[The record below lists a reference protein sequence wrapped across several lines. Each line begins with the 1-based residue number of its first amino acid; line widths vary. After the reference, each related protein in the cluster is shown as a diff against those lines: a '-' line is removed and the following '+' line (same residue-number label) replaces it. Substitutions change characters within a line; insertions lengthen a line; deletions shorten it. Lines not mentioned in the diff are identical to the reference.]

1 MLRCTSLLLFASLN
15 VNAGAYLDLAIGRHA
30 SPWMVDNRVG
40 GDYIGIGGQ
49 NPLGVFRFG
58 YDYGNKIKGFME
70 YSHISSIPD
79 SNDSGLNVIMIGIRF
94 SD

>member
-1 MLRCTSLLLFASLN
+1 
-15 VNAGAYLDLAIGRHA
+15 
-30 SPWMVDNRVG
+30 MVDNRVG
-40 GDYIGIGGQ
+40 GDYIGLGGD

-58 YDYGNKIKGFME
+58 YSYGGKIRGFME

-79 SNDSGLNVIMIGIRF
+79 RDDSGLNVIMIGIRF